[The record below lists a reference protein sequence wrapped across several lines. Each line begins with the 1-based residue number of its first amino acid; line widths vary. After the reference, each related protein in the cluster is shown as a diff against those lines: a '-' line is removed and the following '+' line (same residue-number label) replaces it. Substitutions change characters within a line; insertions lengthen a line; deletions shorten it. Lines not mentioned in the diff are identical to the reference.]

1 MTFLSHRTRIILAFA
16 VIYIVWGTTFLGV
29 QVSLKSFPPF
39 MLSAL
44 RLLLA
49 GGALAGYCM
58 VIGEG
63 LPPGKELLKHA
74 VLGVI
79 IFVGGIVAVVW
90 AQQFIPSS
98 FASAIITTPFWFVLL
113 DRRQWK
119 YYFNNKFILLGL
131 IMGFAGVVL
140 LMAFKPGRAGSDSE
154 LMQTLSV
161 LMIVMGSFFWASGS
175 LYLRYNPSPVSVYTS
190 TAIQMLSAGSVALLI
205 SAVTGEPGSFDIAL
219 VRLDSLMALVYLG
232 LVSSMMGFLC
242 FMWLI
247 KVQPPAV
254 VSTYAYVNPLVA
266 TLLGWA
272 LANEQIS
279 GTQLLALGLI
289 LSGVLM
295 VNLPK
300 YLAKI

>member
-1 MTFLSHRTRIILAFA
+1 MSFLSHRTQIILAFA

-58 VIGEG
+58 VIGER
-63 LPPGKELLKHA
+63 LPPRKELLKHA

-113 DRRQWK
+113 DSRQWK

-190 TAIQMLSAGSVALLI
+190 TAIQMLSAGCVALLI
-205 SAVTGEPGSFDIAL
+205 SAVTGEPGSFDIAA

-272 LANEQIS
+272 LANEHIS
-279 GTQLLALGLI
+279 GAQLLALGLI

>member
-1 MTFLSHRTRIILAFA
+1 
-16 VIYIVWGTTFLGV
+16 
-29 QVSLKSFPPF
+29 

-49 GGALAGYCM
+49 GGALAGYCV
-58 VIGEG
+58 VIREK
-63 LPPGKELLKHA
+63 LPPRQELLRHA

-98 FASAIITTPFWFVLL
+98 FASAIITTPFWF

-119 YYFNNKFILLGL
+119 YYFNNKFILFGL
-131 IMGFAGVVL
+131 IIGFAGVAL

-161 LMIVMGSFFWASGS
+161 LLIVMGSFFWASGS
-175 LYLRYNPSPVSVYTS
+175 LYLHYNPSPVSVYTS
-190 TAIQMLSAGSVALLI
+190 TAIQMVSAGGVALVI
-205 SAVTGEPGSFDIAL
+205 STLTGEAGSFDMAA

-232 LVSSMMGFLC
+232 LVSSMLGFLC

-266 TLLGWA
+266 TVLGWA
-272 LANEQIS
+272 LANEHIA
-279 GTQLLALGLI
+279 GAQLLALGLI

>member
-1 MTFLSHRTRIILAFA
+1 MLIFSHRTRVVLAFA

-49 GGALAGYCM
+49 GGALAGYCV
-58 VIGEG
+58 VIGEK
-63 LPPGKELLKHA
+63 LPPRQELLKHA

-98 FASAIITTPFWFVLL
+98 FASSIITTPFWFVLL

-119 YYFNNKFILLGL
+119 YYFNNKFILFGL

-161 LMIVMGSFFWASGS
+161 LLIVMGSFFWASGS

-190 TAIQMLSAGSVALLI
+190 TAIQMLSAGGVALVI
-205 SAVTGEPGSFDIAL
+205 STLTGEAGSFDMAA

-232 LVSSMMGFLC
+232 LVSSMLGFLC

-272 LANEQIS
+272 LANEHIA
-279 GTQLLALGLI
+279 GAQLLALGLI

>member
-1 MTFLSHRTRIILAFA
+1 MPFLSHRTRIILAFA

-49 GGALAGYCM
+49 GGALAAYCM
-58 VIGEG
+58 VTGEK
-63 LPPGKELLKHA
+63 LPPRQELLKHA

-119 YYFNNKFILLGL
+119 YYFSNKFILLGL
-131 IMGFAGVVL
+131 ITGFAGVVL

-161 LMIVMGSFFWASGS
+161 LLIVMGSFFWASGS

-190 TAIQMLSAGSVALLI
+190 TSIQMLSAGLVALVI
-205 SAVTGEPGSFDIAL
+205 SMAMGEPGSFEMTA
-219 VRLDSLMALVYLG
+219 VRLDSGLALVYLG
-232 LVSSMMGFLC
+232 LVSSMLGFLC

-272 LANEQIS
+272 LANEHVS

-289 LSGVLM
+289 LTGVLM

>member
-63 LPPGKELLKHA
+63 LPTKKELLKHA
-74 VLGVI
+74 VLGII

-161 LMIVMGSFFWASGS
+161 LLIVMGSFFWASGS

-190 TAIQMLSAGSVALLI
+190 TAIQMLSAGGVALLV
-205 SAVTGEPGSFDIAL
+205 SVATDEPGSFDIAE

-272 LANEQIS
+272 LANEHIS

>member
-1 MTFLSHRTRIILAFA
+1 MSFLSHRTRIILAFA

-49 GGALAGYCM
+49 GGALAVYCM

-63 LPPGKELLKHA
+63 LPPRKELLKHA

-131 IMGFAGVVL
+131 IMGFTGVVL

-161 LMIVMGSFFWASGS
+161 LLIVMGSFFWASGS

-205 SAVTGEPGSFDIAL
+205 SAVTGEPGSFDIAE